1 MQYEILHQDHLVW
14 VYYCACGVCFLF
26 FLLGRNHKSICSGEA
41 LRSEKMQP
49 GMRSWWWTN
58 GWKECRCVIVFGASR
73 HQLAW
78 LCLVGKKPLPGE
90 QPVADL
96 QLEVTVVG
104 FWWEYPLHNLQR
116 DFVDQ
121 SLARGLPTF
130 LACLPWWGSRSTRCS
145 QFSHEGYVHYD
156 SWPGWQ
162 ADTLQLLTF
171 CWVFNCRWWMHHE
184 HDGKVGCDGNL

>member
-121 SLARGLPTF
+121 SLAKR
-130 LACLPWWGSRSTRCS
+130 
-145 QFSHEGYVHYD
+145 
-156 SWPGWQ
+156 SWPSHLSRLPPMMRLKIYQMQPVQPWRICPLWFV
-162 ADTLQLLTF
+162 AWVASRHTSVTDILLSVQL
-171 CWVFNCRWWMHHE
+171 
-184 HDGKVGCDGNL
+184 